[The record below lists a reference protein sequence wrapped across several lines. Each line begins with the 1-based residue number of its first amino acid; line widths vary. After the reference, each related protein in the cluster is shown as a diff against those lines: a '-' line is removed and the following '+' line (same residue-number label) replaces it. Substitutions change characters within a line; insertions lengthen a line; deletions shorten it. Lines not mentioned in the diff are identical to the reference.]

1 MRPQAQTHN
10 KLLRSWRASCVQEA
24 WQASNRRMRAEV
36 QAFGSQT
43 TGWSLPGG
51 DLDVQ
56 VVLVRA
62 SVAALSWRDC

>member
-1 MRPQAQTHN
+1 
-10 KLLRSWRASCVQEA
+10 
-24 WQASNRRMRAEV
+24 MRAEV